1 VQDSS
6 DAFVSVVVPC
16 FNEQDNIEALLV
28 RLVPVVEALTSRF
41 EIILIDDGSS
51 DDTAAR
57 ILEARE
63 RDERVKLLQLSR
75 NFGHQIAL
83 SAGLEHAMGDVV
95 ISMDGDLQHPPE
107 LIPSLLEKWRE
118 GADVVITIR
127 DETEDAG
134 WAKRIT
140 SRLFYR
146 FLNVVTGLRLPE
158 GAADFRLLSR
168 KALDALC
175 RCGDQDRFLRGLVQ
189 WIGFPQAAV
198 HYRAEAR
205 HAGKS
210 TYTWRRMMRF
220 AMDAAISFSLVP
232 LRGAILMGLFTVG
245 VGLLYGLYVLWV
257 KLFTAGAVAGWSSL
271 MIVVLVL
278 GGAQLT
284 VLGIIGEYLGRTF
297 STVKGRPLYIVARAD
312 GLTDA
317 RGMNGLSVQAAQ
329 SGASSSAP

>member
-1 VQDSS
+1 MRVPELSET
-6 DAFVSVVVPC
+6 FVSIVIPC
-16 FNEQDNIEALLV
+16 LNEQDSIEPLLA
-28 RLVPVVEALTSRF
+28 RLVPVLGEFTSRF

-51 DDTAAR
+51 DETAAR

-63 RDERVKLLQLSR
+63 RDDRVKLLQLSR

-118 GADVVITIR
+118 GSDVVITIR
-127 DETEDAG
+127 DETEDAS
-134 WAKRIT
+134 WAKRTT

-146 FLNVVTGLRLPE
+146 FLNAVTGLRLPE

-198 HYRAEAR
+198 HYRADAR

-220 AMDAAISFSLVP
+220 AMDAALSFSLVP

-245 VGLLYGLYVLWV
+245 AGVLYGLYVLWV
-257 KLFTAGAVAGWSSL
+257 RLFTTEAVAGWSSL

-297 STVKGRPLYIVARAD
+297 STVKNRPLYVVARTEGIAD
-312 GLTDA
+312 A
-317 RGMNGLSVQAAQ
+317 GMRDRHGN
-329 SGASSSAP
+329 